1 MPRIRNTG
9 AKGKNATNNVE
20 KKWKLQTERP
30 KETDQ
35 MPWSSDSHSC
45 FIFRSPKF
53 KSWPEK

>member
-1 MPRIRNTG
+1 MRYKYSMPRIRNTG

-35 MPWSSDSHSC
+35 MSWSSDSHS
-45 FIFRSPKF
+45 
-53 KSWPEK
+53 